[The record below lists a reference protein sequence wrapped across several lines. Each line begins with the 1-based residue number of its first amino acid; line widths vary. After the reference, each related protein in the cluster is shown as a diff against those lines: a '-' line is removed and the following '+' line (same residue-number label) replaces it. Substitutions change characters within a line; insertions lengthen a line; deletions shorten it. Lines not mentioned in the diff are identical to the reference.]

1 MISPSRLL
9 GVVLLACSGLP
20 ALLSAGNME
29 QPARRLLG
37 SESLEESTLAEA
49 KRALAFLPA
58 VPNLAK
64 PATLAWHLLLEVLL
78 FLAIGLASVP
88 PFAFLWVVVLA
99 VLRVCCRCRKE
110 SSDNVNIS
118 VLVLSW
124 LSALVAAA
132 LASPWGA
139 AKIEDFFAEGLET
152 AGKLQALAR

>member
-58 VPNLAK
+58 VSKSGQAGDFGMA
-64 PATLAWHLLLEVLL
+64 PAARSFALPRHRACKCAAVRLSLGRGACCAESMLSMPEGVL
-78 FLAIGLASVP
+78 
-88 PFAFLWVVVLA
+88 
-99 VLRVCCRCRKE
+99 
-110 SSDNVNIS
+110 
-118 VLVLSW
+118 
-124 LSALVAAA
+124 
-132 LASPWGA
+132 
-139 AKIEDFFAEGLET
+139 
-152 AGKLQALAR
+152 